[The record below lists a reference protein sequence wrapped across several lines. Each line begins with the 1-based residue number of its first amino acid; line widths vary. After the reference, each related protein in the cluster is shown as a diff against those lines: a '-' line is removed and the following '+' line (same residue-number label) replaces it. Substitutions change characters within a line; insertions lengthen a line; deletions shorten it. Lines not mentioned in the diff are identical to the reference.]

1 MLLKSVFRFQL
12 RLNWDLFFLPA
23 MENGMENPGNYF
35 QIHRPINEWW
45 MFGIWFWQR
54 WTNSVLMQVVTKCAT
69 NKVTPVMVSTR
80 GSVVPGNVYWHLLT
94 FVDQEFCS
102 KCSHRIFS
110 IILTICK
117 YKHGW
122 PKLRNVA
129 DSAKIYNGWSK
140 TCGRTQCY
148 ARLGTFGVNYNI

>member
-1 MLLKSVFRFQL
+1 MMNV
-12 RLNWDLFFLPA
+12 WDLILATVDEFGTNA
-23 MENGMENPGNYF
+23 SGDQMCNYASWKWR
-35 QIHRPINEWW
+35 H
-45 MFGIWFWQR
+45 M
-54 WTNSVLMQVVTKCAT
+54 LTKFAT

-117 YKHGW
+117 YKNGW

>member
-1 MLLKSVFRFQL
+1 MMNV
-12 RLNWDLFFLPA
+12 WDLILATVDKFGTNA
-23 MENGMENPGNYF
+23 SGDQMCNYASWKWR
-35 QIHRPINEWW
+35 H
-45 MFGIWFWQR
+45 M
-54 WTNSVLMQVVTKCAT
+54 LTKFAN